1 MLESEFWG
9 ETGGLLRP
17 ASAGLLKGVV
27 AGWFCTSLLAARATF
42 LTNVYFWT
50 CFHPKKAVL
59 LGRTRGMEV
68 TLFCTNT
75 QQESVAASSTFL
87 QELAIS
93 CRVRDPA
100 SCNLT
105 CKCWRINGK

>member
-1 MLESEFWG
+1 M
-9 ETGGLLRP
+9 
-17 ASAGLLKGVV
+17 
-27 AGWFCTSLLAARATF
+27 

-59 LGRTRGMEV
+59 LGGTRGMGV
-68 TLFCTNT
+68 TLFRTNT

-105 CKCWRINGK
+105 CKCWRINGERQQRGRVALNLPFTPTLLLILCEHNDTMPGI